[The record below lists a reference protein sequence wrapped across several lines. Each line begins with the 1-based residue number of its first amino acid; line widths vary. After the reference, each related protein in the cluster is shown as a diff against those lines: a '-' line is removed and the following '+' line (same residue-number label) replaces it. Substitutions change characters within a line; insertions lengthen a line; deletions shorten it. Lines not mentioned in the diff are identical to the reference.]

1 MDIWISIVV
10 TFVLV
15 LVNGYFSMSEMALVN
30 ARHVLLQ
37 HDADEGD
44 KSAQRALGL
53 AADSGQF
60 LATIQVA
67 ITLVGFFA
75 SAAAATN
82 LSDPLAQW
90 LSGFNI
96 GWLSVIAPGLAP
108 VVITLIVSY
117 LSIVVGELVPKRIAL
132 ADAERVSKMVA
143 GPLMV
148 FQKIASP
155 LVALTSASA
164 NGLSRLFGIK
174 NADERQNVSEE
185 EIKYMVTDN
194 DELLED
200 EKRMIHDILD
210 LGDMTVHEIMTPRV
224 DVMFAE
230 DTDTVRQTVERMRGT
245 GYSRLPVYHEDID
258 RIVGIVHFKD
268 LVAPLMDGK
277 EHEPVAEYAY
287 EAMFVPETKDLFPLL
302 AEVPSPELYRVSHEE
317 ALPTTLSY
325 KLLEKNVEAARLQQ
339 KLKVGQYLPTVG
351 IGAGY
356 MYHNLLDKDRP
367 FGMVFATVAI
377 PISDWWGGSH
387 AIRKQKLQVK
397 AAEYSRQNANEL
409 LLVQMRKLWNELEE
423 SYKQVKLSEES
434 IATAEENVRLN
445 TDYYKAGTVTLSD
458 LLDAQSLLQQSRD
471 QYTGDYTAYLIKRT
485 EYLQATGR

>member
-1 MDIWISIVV
+1 MRKKEMIKRWIYGIVGS
-10 TFVLV
+10 LV
-15 LVNGYFSMSEMALVN
+15 LCVGTVSAQRTLSLEECREMALENNAKMKN
-30 ARHVLLQ
+30 ARLDVEGAREGKKEAFTKYFPNVSAVGTAFKANHGMMDMSVIPGLLELSMMDDGLLGGVTAIQPVFAGGQIVNGNKLADLALEVSRYQMRQSEDEVALTVERYYWQWISLHEKLRTIEIVESLVGSLYKDVEVAVGAGVTTRNDLLQ
-37 HDADEGD
+37 VQLKKNGVASDRLRVEN
-44 KSAQRALGL
+44 GL
-53 AADSGQF
+53 R
-60 LATIQVA
+60 L
-67 ITLVGFFA
+67 
-75 SAAAATN
+75 
-82 LSDPLAQW
+82 
-90 LSGFNI
+90 
-96 GWLSVIAPGLAP
+96 
-108 VVITLIVSY
+108 
-117 LSIVVGELVPKRIAL
+117 
-132 ADAERVSKMVA
+132 SKMVLA
-143 GPLMV
+143 
-148 FQKIASP
+148 QYI
-155 LVALTSASA
+155 
-164 NGLSRLFGIK
+164 GIGE
-174 NADERQNVSEE
+174 DDF
-185 EIKYMVTDN
+185 EIDFT
-194 DELLED
+194 
-200 EKRMIHDILD
+200 
-210 LGDMTVHEIMTPRV
+210 
-224 DVMFAE
+224 
-230 DTDTVRQTVERMRGT
+230 
-245 GYSRLPVYHEDID
+245 LP
-258 RIVGIVHFKD
+258 
-268 LVAPLMDGK
+268 
-277 EHEPVAEYAY
+277 
-287 EAMFVPETKDLFPLL
+287 

-356 MYHNLLDKDRP
+356 MYHDLLDKDRP

-423 SYKQVKLSEES
+423 SYKQVKLSEGS

>member
-1 MDIWISIVV
+1 MRKKEMIKRWIYGIVGS
-10 TFVLV
+10 LV
-15 LVNGYFSMSEMALVN
+15 LCVGTVSAQRTLSLEECREMALENNAKMKN
-30 ARHVLLQ
+30 ARLDVEGAREGKKEAFTKYFPNVSAVGTAFKANHGMMDMSVIPGLLELSMMDDGLLGGVTAIQPVFAGGQIVNGNKLADLALEVSRYQMRQSEDEVALTVERYYWQWISLHEKLRTIEIVESLVGSLYKDVEVAVGAGVTTRNDLLQ
-37 HDADEGD
+37 VQLKKNGVASDRLRVEN
-44 KSAQRALGL
+44 GL
-53 AADSGQF
+53 R
-60 LATIQVA
+60 L
-67 ITLVGFFA
+67 
-75 SAAAATN
+75 
-82 LSDPLAQW
+82 
-90 LSGFNI
+90 
-96 GWLSVIAPGLAP
+96 
-108 VVITLIVSY
+108 
-117 LSIVVGELVPKRIAL
+117 
-132 ADAERVSKMVA
+132 SKMVLA
-143 GPLMV
+143 
-148 FQKIASP
+148 QYI
-155 LVALTSASA
+155 
-164 NGLSRLFGIK
+164 GIGE
-174 NADERQNVSEE
+174 DDF
-185 EIKYMVTDN
+185 EIDFT
-194 DELLED
+194 
-200 EKRMIHDILD
+200 
-210 LGDMTVHEIMTPRV
+210 
-224 DVMFAE
+224 
-230 DTDTVRQTVERMRGT
+230 
-245 GYSRLPVYHEDID
+245 LP
-258 RIVGIVHFKD
+258 
-268 LVAPLMDGK
+268 
-277 EHEPVAEYAY
+277 
-287 EAMFVPETKDLFPLL
+287 

-356 MYHNLLDKDRP
+356 MYHDLLDKDRP

-423 SYKQVKLSEES
+423 SYKQVKLSEEA

>member
-1 MDIWISIVV
+1 MRKKEMIKRWIYGIVGS
-10 TFVLV
+10 LV
-15 LVNGYFSMSEMALVN
+15 LCVGTVSAQRTLSLEECREMALENNAKMKN
-30 ARHVLLQ
+30 ARLDVEGAREGKKEAFTKYFPNVSAVGTAFKANHGMMDMSVIPGLLELSMMDDGLLGGVTAIQPVFAGGQIVNGNKLADLALEVSRYQMRQSEDEVALTVERYYWQWISLHEKLRTIEIVESLVGSLYKDVEVAVGAGVTTRNDLLQ
-37 HDADEGD
+37 VQLKKNGVASDRLRVEN
-44 KSAQRALGL
+44 GL
-53 AADSGQF
+53 R
-60 LATIQVA
+60 L
-67 ITLVGFFA
+67 
-75 SAAAATN
+75 
-82 LSDPLAQW
+82 
-90 LSGFNI
+90 
-96 GWLSVIAPGLAP
+96 
-108 VVITLIVSY
+108 
-117 LSIVVGELVPKRIAL
+117 
-132 ADAERVSKMVA
+132 SKMVLA
-143 GPLMV
+143 
-148 FQKIASP
+148 QYI
-155 LVALTSASA
+155 
-164 NGLSRLFGIK
+164 GIGE
-174 NADERQNVSEE
+174 DDF
-185 EIKYMVTDN
+185 EIDFT
-194 DELLED
+194 
-200 EKRMIHDILD
+200 
-210 LGDMTVHEIMTPRV
+210 
-224 DVMFAE
+224 
-230 DTDTVRQTVERMRGT
+230 
-245 GYSRLPVYHEDID
+245 LP
-258 RIVGIVHFKD
+258 
-268 LVAPLMDGK
+268 
-277 EHEPVAEYAY
+277 
-287 EAMFVPETKDLFPLL
+287 

-423 SYKQVKLSEES
+423 SYKQVKLSDVS
-434 IATAEENVRLN
+434 VATAEENVRLN

>member
-1 MDIWISIVV
+1 MRKKEMIKRWIYGIVGS
-10 TFVLV
+10 LV
-15 LVNGYFSMSEMALVN
+15 LCVGTVSAQRTLSLEECREMALENNAKMKN
-30 ARHVLLQ
+30 ARLDVEEAREGKKEAFTKYFPNVSAVGTAFKANHGMMDMSVIPGLLELSMMDDGLLGGVTAIQPVFAGGQIVNGNKLADLALEVSRYQMRQSEDEVALTVERYYWQWISLHEKLRTIEIVESLVGSLYKDVEVAVGAGVTTRNDLLQ
-37 HDADEGD
+37 VQLKKNGVASDRLRVEN
-44 KSAQRALGL
+44 GL
-53 AADSGQF
+53 R
-60 LATIQVA
+60 L
-67 ITLVGFFA
+67 
-75 SAAAATN
+75 
-82 LSDPLAQW
+82 
-90 LSGFNI
+90 
-96 GWLSVIAPGLAP
+96 
-108 VVITLIVSY
+108 
-117 LSIVVGELVPKRIAL
+117 
-132 ADAERVSKMVA
+132 SKMVLA
-143 GPLMV
+143 
-148 FQKIASP
+148 QYI
-155 LVALTSASA
+155 
-164 NGLSRLFGIK
+164 GIGE
-174 NADERQNVSEE
+174 DDF
-185 EIKYMVTDN
+185 EIDFT
-194 DELLED
+194 
-200 EKRMIHDILD
+200 
-210 LGDMTVHEIMTPRV
+210 
-224 DVMFAE
+224 
-230 DTDTVRQTVERMRGT
+230 
-245 GYSRLPVYHEDID
+245 LP
-258 RIVGIVHFKD
+258 
-268 LVAPLMDGK
+268 
-277 EHEPVAEYAY
+277 
-287 EAMFVPETKDLFPLL
+287 

-356 MYHNLLDKDRP
+356 MYHDLLDKDRP

-423 SYKQVKLSEES
+423 SYKQVKLLEES